1 MVFSALLLLQEMVK
15 FIRHQAVVILCFVV
29 GITGLIMTLRGI
41 WWTSSV
47 PFELYFIRFNSG
59 INIQMSTNDMVGKS
73 VPSIIN
79 SVNFKATYLVDILSN
94 FLGQVLFTSI
104 LIALVLCNAQQPQYT
119 IKQVVLQGVKRFPAL
134 LKLTI
139 AFFLMGVVLVV
150 IVFAICFGIAIGS
163 SWLGIAG
170 SVESF
175 TYIYPI
181 QYNIYFIVF
190 FLMSW
195 PLTYFSFT
203 AYILEDSDGAVFTS
217 LRRSWHLIRSHWEP
231 LIVGT
236 LILYSTT
243 ALINTGCSL
252 LIVRLS
258 HDTLSPVAICL
269 LDYTLGLLIFSL
281 IMIYYGMAY
290 VKIVQPAKVL
300 LSKSV
305 LV

>member
-1 MVFSALLLLQEMVK
+1 MVFRDLFLPQEMVK
-15 FIRHQAVVILCFVV
+15 FIRHQAIVILCFVV
-29 GITGLIMTLRGI
+29 AITGLIMTLRGI
-41 WWTSSV
+41 WWTSYM

-59 INIQMSTNDMVGKS
+59 INIQIPTNDMVGKS
-73 VPSIIN
+73 LPSIIN
-79 SVNFKATYLVDILSN
+79 SVNFKATYLGDILFN
-94 FLGQVLFTSI
+94 FLGKVLFTSI
-104 LIALVLCNAQQPQYT
+104 LISLVRHNAQQPQYK
-119 IKQVVLQGVKRFPAL
+119 IKQVVLQGIKRFPAL

-139 AFFLMGVVLVV
+139 AFFLMGVVLIV
-150 IVFAICFGIAIGS
+150 IIFAICFGIATGA

-170 SVESF
+170 SVENF
-175 TYIYPI
+175 TYIHPI

-203 AYILEDSDGAVFTS
+203 AYILEDFDGAVFTS
-217 LRRSWHLIRSHWEP
+217 LRRSWHLIRNHWEP

-236 LILYSTT
+236 LIFCSTT

-252 LIVRLS
+252 IIVSLS
-258 HDTLSPVAICL
+258 HNTLSPVAICL
-269 LDYTLGLLIFSL
+269 LDYTLGLIIFSL

-290 VKIVQPAKVL
+290 VKIVQPAKAL